1 MDGRRYGLSVGLK
14 EREKVIVAVA
24 GQVGRA
30 EIGQQLIWI
39 CEFWN
44 KLQTLNKKT
53 QTFNEIKS
61 NAWYNSI
68 Q

>member
-44 KLQTLNKKT
+44 KLVRHGVAEWLVRSHK
-53 QTFNEIKS
+53 
-61 NAWYNSI
+61 AVGHVWWV
-68 Q
+68 